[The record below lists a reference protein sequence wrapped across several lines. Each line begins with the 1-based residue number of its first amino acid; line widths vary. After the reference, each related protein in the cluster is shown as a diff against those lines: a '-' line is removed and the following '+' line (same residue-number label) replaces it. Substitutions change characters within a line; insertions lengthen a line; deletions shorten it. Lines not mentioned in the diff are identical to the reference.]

1 METGIVQKFIGILG
15 VSQNV
20 VYLVRGARGSRSK
33 SDSILVYILESP
45 YLWKLA
51 NSFGYCGK
59 ASASAGS
66 SGLSCTVSD
75 ADPKP

>member
-1 METGIVQKFIGILG
+1 MLCTLLG
-15 VSQNV
+15 VRV
-20 VYLVRGARGSRSK
+20 VAVANLTVFWC
-33 SDSILVYILESP
+33 VYIYINRGPP

-51 NSFGYCGK
+51 NSFDYCGK

-66 SGLSCTVSD
+66 SGLSFTVSD